1 MPGCARG
8 PLHMS
13 APNLGKRIALIYEHC
28 ITGPTQTMDRCNA
41 VSNCRPLFKV
51 RAFAACLPCGLI
63 GREARKRQTSSMQQ
77 TPP

>member
-1 MPGCARG
+1 MSGCARR
-8 PLHMS
+8 PPRMS
-13 APNLGKRIALIYEHC
+13 APNLRKRIALMYEHC

-51 RAFAACLPCGLI
+51 RAFAACPPCDLI
-63 GREARKRQTSSMQQ
+63 RREARKRQTSNMQH